1 MSGPRTKN
9 PSGGRGFAS
18 RQTGQDWQAKFSKER
33 ALYGERK
40 RGFVRDLLPD
50 PATYYAARV
59 QKLGRPNGDG
69 WASCRCPFHDDGNA
83 SAAANLKTGG
93 FRCFACGAKGDLLG
107 FHERLTGLAFKDA
120 ARDLGA
126 WR

>member
-9 PSGGRGFAS
+9 PAGGRGFVS
-18 RQTGQDWQAKFSKER
+18 SQPGQDWRAKFSKER

-40 RGFVRDLLPD
+40 RGFIRELLPD
-50 PATYYAARV
+50 PGAYYAARV
-59 QKLGRPNGDG
+59 QKLGRPNGEG
-69 WASCRCPFHDDGNA
+69 WASCKCPFHDDTNA

-93 FRCFACGAKGDLLG
+93 FRCFACGVKGDLLG